1 MSDIAPFIAVLESAQ
16 KKESKITEDV
26 QQAAEGIDIDA
37 LKAAYEKVAEQG
49 EFESV
54 DAAEKDVLNKAF
66 EFAAKAVML
75 LKTSPGL
82 LEKKDLYIYFKVSKG
97 EAMEKPGMMDFQKKQ
112 LFGAWEK
119 VKDYNPSKANQ
130 LYIAHVNNLIAKYG
144 TRE

>member
-97 EAMEKPGMMDFQKKQ
+97 EVMEKPGMMDFQVCDII
-112 LFGAWEK
+112 LEGEGLERVGGGAQ
-119 VKDYNPSKANQ
+119 S
-130 LYIAHVNNLIAKYG
+130 IMH
-144 TRE
+144 TRPTRRRPRDMNRG

>member
-1 MSDIAPFIAVLESAQ
+1 MSEIAPFIAVLESAQ
-16 KKESKITEDV
+16 KKESNTTPEV
-26 QQAAEGIDIDA
+26 QQAAEGIDIEA
-37 LKAAYEKVAEQG
+37 FKAAYEKVAEQG

-54 DAAEKDVLNKAF
+54 EGADKDVLNKAF

-82 LEKKDLYIYFKVSKG
+82 LEKKDLYIYYKVSKA
-97 EAMEKPGMMDFQKKQ
+97 EVMEKPGMFDIQKKQ

-130 LYIAHVNNLIAKYG
+130 LYIAHVNTLIAKYG

>member
-54 DAAEKDVLNKAF
+54 DDAAEKEVLNKAF

-97 EAMEKPGMMDFQKKQ
+97 EAMEKPGMMDFQ
-112 LFGAWEK
+112 
-119 VKDYNPSKANQ
+119 VC
-130 LYIAHVNNLIAKYG
+130 
-144 TRE
+144 

>member
-97 EAMEKPGMMDFQKKQ
+97 EAMEKPGMMDFQ
-112 LFGAWEK
+112 
-119 VKDYNPSKANQ
+119 VC
-130 LYIAHVNNLIAKYG
+130 
-144 TRE
+144 

>member
-97 EAMEKPGMMDFQKKQ
+97 EVMEKPGMMDFQKKQ
-112 LFGAWEK
+112 LYGAWEK